1 MENLVDKITGK
12 LVSLLISGAILWFV
26 IQLVLSGM
34 VSIYNNLSGEKLKEN
49 VFKEYILDL
58 KSKINLQELEDDD
71 ILKITNYYNRKSN
84 NKFKEI
90 GYSTILEDFYV
101 LSMNDTNNTND
112 IYNKNKDKIS
122 NLITLL
128 KKEEPY
134 SNLPDKEKIL
144 LKNLNLAVKNSDT
157 VAIKDNIQDLEQV
170 MEQRYE
176 EYKKIDLE
184 SQKNLLISYI
194 SIAVTIFIGILSII
208 LPSANIREIKS
219 YFQRKIVDKS
229 SVEVNHVKD

>member
-194 SIAVTIFIGILSII
+194 SIAITIFIGILSII
-208 LPSANIREIKS
+208 SPSISINRIIQFFKKER
-219 YFQRKIVDKS
+219 
-229 SVEVNHVKD
+229 